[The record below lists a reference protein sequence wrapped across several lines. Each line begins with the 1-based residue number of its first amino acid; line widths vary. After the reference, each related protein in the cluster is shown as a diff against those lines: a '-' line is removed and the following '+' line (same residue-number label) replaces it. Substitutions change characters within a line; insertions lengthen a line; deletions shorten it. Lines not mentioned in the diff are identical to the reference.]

1 MNEKEVIE
9 IYEKAL
15 DEIAYGAP
23 WGGPVKDHVA
33 FMRKIADEALLKTG
47 AASK

>member
-1 MNEKEVIE
+1 MDETEIIE
-9 IYEKAL
+9 IYEKVL

-23 WGGPVKDHVA
+23 WGGPASGHVS
-33 FMRKIADEALLKTG
+33 FMRKIADEALVKTG